1 MWTPPLDFGAVFLSN
16 PCLEGDLGEGGRHKG
31 RHRRVVTL
39 FWSGA
44 LGAPDLCSSFAADPG
59 ADRGFSTVTSM
70 IHETVT
76 LLRER
81 IYFFRRAGDSTGG
94 PATFGHTSD
103 STGGRAYNTPPDDRD
118 VRLRSVLEHHDKK
131 AHVRAL
137 EHHDNKA

>member
-1 MWTPPLDFGAVFLSN
+1 MVVLCSLLSHA
-16 PCLEGDLGEGGRHKG
+16 LSQVHRQGDLGEGGRHEG
-31 RHRRVVTL
+31 RHRRVATL

-44 LGAPDLCSSFAADPG
+44 LGAPDLCSSFPADPG
-59 ADRGFSTVTSM
+59 ADRCFSTVTSM

-81 IYFFRRAGDSTGG
+81 IYFFRRTG
-94 PATFGHTSD
+94 D
-103 STGGRAYNTPPDDRD
+103 STGGRAHNPPDQRD

-137 EHHDNKA
+137 EHHDNKARV